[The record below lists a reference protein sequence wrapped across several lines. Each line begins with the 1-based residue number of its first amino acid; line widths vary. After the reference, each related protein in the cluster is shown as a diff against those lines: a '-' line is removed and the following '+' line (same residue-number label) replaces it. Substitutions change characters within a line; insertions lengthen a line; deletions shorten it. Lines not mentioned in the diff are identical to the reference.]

1 MNMAQPP
8 AAPNAPVTPRPL
20 IGASIPSDADSYIE
34 DLTDTHTLEQLKE
47 SHRIAPSTYKVLAME
62 KVQGEVD
69 AAVRA
74 LTLAQAAQQEES
86 GLTIAER
93 KPVELRNSVDELNKI
108 LGSGAAPMQQPQ
120 RQTQMAAQGGIIG
133 YANGGMNDQP
143 EMDQDSFIAEYG
155 QEAFDLLD
163 EYPEVAETLGLA
175 IGIPVAG
182 AALTALGAPA
192 AIGGAL
198 TVGGAALRN
207 PKMVVQALNK
217 LKDIKLKDIQN
228 FGTKALDRLR
238 TLRTPKKGD
247 KGKTREERGSEEK
260 FDAER
265 ARLKAERRA
274 SGPQTVKDFPDTA
287 KPRSDVEVG
296 ASGPS
301 QTVLK
306 GGERV
311 PKGQEL
317 VPRTTQPDA
326 AKSGIMSRI
335 KDRLPSPKTALK
347 TGVGAGVLG
356 GAGYGLY
363 DLLTDDFSTE
373 GRPKYEKPTSSQTV
387 LTGTNAGNTLPPF
400 EVINKQLSTEDKD
413 YITKGREL
421 APTAE
426 DILGSSR
433 FDQTKKE
440 MDIDVQQVGVD
451 AAKDYLNRLGRD
463 EKLEKVNEIFARYK
477 ESFDELYSDKKLSRQ
492 RRMAAFSNATGNS
505 VGQVLANMQK
515 GFLATENAQ
524 DVIIEAHL
532 NKVAGNEL
540 YALEL
545 DMNMFDKGEE
555 RAMAAQTIAAADRRK
570 AKEIMAGASK
580 AEKQGWIEYANALRQ
595 KDDKRIDRWIGMV
608 EQFAADYRSMDARDL
623 AEVTAANQ
631 FLAAQNALRSAGM
644 TTYLSTMDEY
654 KDLMTTLQKALSE
667 GFALTKTEQERL
679 AGLKERARI
688 MVDFQIDPKDRA
700 KEEIAQATVDRYNQ
714 QKRLGAT
721 ERALSVLGAK

>member
-1 MNMAQPP
+1 MNMAQSP
-8 AAPNAPVTPRPL
+8 AAPTAPNAPVTPRPL

-34 DLTDTHTLEQLKE
+34 DLADTQTLEQLKE

-155 QEAFDLLD
+155 QEAFDLVD
-163 EYPEVAETLGLA
+163 EYPEAANILGLGVSA
-175 IGIPVAG
+175 STARGIMAAQPIITG
-182 AALTALGAPA
+182 A
-192 AIGGAL
+192 
-198 TVGGAALRN
+198 V
-207 PKMVVQALNK
+207 
-217 LKDIKLKDIQN
+217 LKDPRKVVRALSALKDVKLKDIQN

-265 ARLKAERRA
+265 ARLEAERRT

-317 VPRTTQPDA
+317 APRTTQSDA
-326 AKSGIMSRI
+326 VKSGIMSRI
-335 KDRLPSPKTALK
+335 KDKLPSPKTVLK
-347 TGVGAGVLG
+347 TGAGTGILGAL
-356 GAGYGLY
+356 GYGLY
-363 DLLTDDFSTE
+363 DKLTDDFSTE
-373 GRPKYEKPTSSQTV
+373 GRPKYEKPTSPKTV
-387 LTGTNAGNTLPPF
+387 LTGTNAGNTPPPF

-644 TTYLSTMDEY
+644 ATYLSTMDEY

-688 MVDFQIDPKDRA
+688 MVDFQIDPEDRA